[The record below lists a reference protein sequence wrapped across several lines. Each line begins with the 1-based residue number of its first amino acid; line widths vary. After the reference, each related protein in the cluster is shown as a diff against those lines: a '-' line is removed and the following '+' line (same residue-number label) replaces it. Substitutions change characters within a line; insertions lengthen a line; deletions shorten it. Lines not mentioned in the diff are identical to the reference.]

1 MFRPTDATFGFALQG
16 RDINISPSKFAIS
29 WVVYLRRTSVI
40 VPFSAVVADGGG
52 VVDDVIVVTGA
63 VNVQSIIVIALC
75 VSGCLIAGL
84 VVVVTHVVR
93 SHKFTVFVRSSK
105 KQCWKSA
112 SIIFSTRNYGAM
124 WNSVDKITDL
134 VFV

>member
-1 MFRPTDATFGFALQG
+1 MFRPTDASFGFALQG
-16 RDINISPSKFAIS
+16 RDINISPSEFAIS

-40 VPFSAVVADGGG
+40 VPFSVVVADGGG
-52 VVDDVIVVTGA
+52 IVDDVIVVTGA

-93 SHKFTVFVRSSK
+93 SRSSK

-112 SIIFSTRNYGAM
+112 SIIFSTRNYGVV